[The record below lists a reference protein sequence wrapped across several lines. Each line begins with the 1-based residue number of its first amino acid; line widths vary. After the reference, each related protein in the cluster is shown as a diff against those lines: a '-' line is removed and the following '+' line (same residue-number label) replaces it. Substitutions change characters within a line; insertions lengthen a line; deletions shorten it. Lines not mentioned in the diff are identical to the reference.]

1 MTQWVHHLATS
12 LLKSSNDKIFSW
24 SRFQRLSCP
33 LAFFYIHGLVHALFQ
48 SNNDRVAYI
57 ESFSRLSVWHTT
69 NYHSSRLPSF
79 YIWQFSTCH
88 VEIQFRKFKVLPVLH
103 VQISIWKPR
112 QTWVLQRYRWT
123 YKTLF
128 RSSLINRPIQ
138 NYRYQ
143 KRILPYVIQLSD
155 RVYNVTF
162 PA

>member
-1 MTQWVHHLATS
+1 MTQWVRHLATS
-12 LLKSSNDKIFSW
+12 LLESSNDKIVSW

-33 LAFFYIHGLVHALFQ
+33 LAFFYIPRLVHARLQ

-57 ESFSRLSVWHTT
+57 ESFSRLSVLHTT

-88 VEIQFRKFKVLPVLH
+88 VEIKLSKFKVLPVLH
-103 VQISIWKPR
+103 VQIPIWKPR

-128 RSSLINRPIQ
+128 RRFLINRPIQ
-138 NYRYQ
+138 NYRYHE
-143 KRILPYVIQLSD
+143 RILYVIQLSD